1 MRLNDMNNRE
11 YERLLDA
18 LDTLGF
24 QLNEDD
30 ILTEE
35 GTPFPLG
42 ETLAF
47 NATGDMNE
55 SELNL
60 KELLMV
66 LEKAHFTTSKP
77 NTDIS
82 YKLPIIKLNSSS
94 LYTNYSRKLDTLS
107 STDYPEIELNKTIVK
122 TDDEIEWATGSYLT
136 DQPIHENHSIN
147 THSFFDDIQK
157 SHGIE
162 VDYNGVTIPDEY
174 KEGPTPYPSREIA
187 IPDLPKQSYNY
198 EIPREYTHIGIHK
211 IPEDL
216 PTYVYEHEP
225 HNESHEIKLH
235 EDSFKDYSHTDDYPH
250 YAEVMREGVRIV
262 EWYGWFGFELS
273 MDSQVITDDW
283 ASKMEE
289 EFEEQTIAFF
299 VWVSDKYKGNT
310 GYYEDYIEEY
320 AQEIQVKTLNQ
331 LYDHTTNISAIGKV
345 YYENLKQRA
354 SDEWDKYFD
363 GVDVDG
369 EVDKDMD
376 RGFFYQATRKKEQK
390 GND

>member
-1 MRLNDMNNRE
+1 MDDMKYNE
-11 YERLLDA
+11 LMDA
-18 LDTLGF
+18 LDELGF
-24 QLNEDD
+24 QLDEDEILNEDG
-30 ILTEE
+30 L
-35 GTPFPLG
+35 PLPLG
-42 ETLAF
+42 DSLTFE
-47 NATGDMNE
+47 ATGDLYENE
-55 SELNL
+55 LTLEEL
-60 KELLMV
+60 KMIIK
-66 LEKAHFTTSKP
+66 KAHFTTSKP
-77 NTDIS
+77 ATQIS
-82 YKLPIIKLNSSS
+82 YKQPIIKLNSSS
-94 LYTNYSRKLDTLS
+94 LQTNYTRKLDRLS
-107 STDYPEIELNKTIVK
+107 SVGYPEIELNKTIVK

-216 PTYVYEHEP
+216 PTYVYEHEDYSE
-225 HNESHEIKLH
+225 NHEIKLH
-235 EDSFKDYSHTDDYPH
+235 EEDNFKDYTHTEEYPH
-250 YAEVMREGVRIV
+250 YAEVMRNGVKIIDD
-262 EWYGWFGFELS
+262 YGWNGFELS
-273 MDSQVITDDW
+273 MESQVLTEDW
-283 ASKMEE
+283 AEKMEA

-299 VWVSDKYKGNT
+299 VWVTDKYKGNT
-310 GYYEDYIEEY
+310 GYYEDYIQEY

-331 LYDHTTNISAIGKV
+331 LYDSTTNISAIGKV

-363 GVDVDG
+363 GIDVDG
-369 EVDKDMD
+369 ITDEDMD
-376 RGFFYQATRKKEQK
+376 RGFFYKATRKK

>member
-1 MRLNDMNNRE
+1 MDDMKYTE
-11 YERLLDA
+11 LLTA
-18 LDTLGF
+18 LEELGF
-24 QLNEDD
+24 QLNEDE
-30 ILTEE
+30 ILNED
-35 GTPFPLG
+35 GLPYPLG
-42 ETLAF
+42 ESLTF
-47 NATGDMNE
+47 EATGDIHE
-55 SELNL
+55 TDLTLE
-60 KELLMV
+60 ELLMV

-77 NTDIS
+77 TTNVL
-82 YKLPIIKLNSSS
+82 YKKPNIKLNSSS
-94 LYTNYSRKLDTLS
+94 LQTNYTRKLDRLS
-107 STDYPEIELNKTIVK
+107 SVGYPEIELNKTIVK

-211 IPEDL
+211 IPEEL
-216 PTYVYEHEP
+216 PEYIYEHEDYSEN
-225 HNESHEIKLH
+225 HSIIIHE
-235 EDSFKDYSHTDDYPH
+235 EDEFKDYSHTKDLPH
-250 YAEVMREGVRIV
+250 YVEVMRNGVKIIDDYD
-262 EWYGWFGFELS
+262 WNGFELS
-273 MDSQVITDDW
+273 MDSKILTEDW
-283 ASKMEE
+283 AKEMAE

-310 GYYEDYIEEY
+310 GYYEDYIQEY

-331 LYDHTTNISAIGKV
+331 LYDHTTNINAIGKV
-345 YYENLKQRA
+345 YYENLKQQA

-376 RGFFYQATRKKEQK
+376 RGFFYKATRKK